1 MRLPGSQL
9 ATDPPVG
16 GLASNQQRMTV
27 KPFLSDIKTIRQRAR
42 QYLRDGAIT
51 ASYMPD
57 RDTFSSSSIKH

>member
-1 MRLPGSQL
+1 
-9 ATDPPVG
+9 
-16 GLASNQQRMTV
+16 MTV